1 MGIIEVEGLCK
12 SFGDLS
18 VLQNVNLSVNEGER
32 ISIIGGSGCGKSVFL
47 RCLNLLEIPDKGRVL
62 IDGKEITAPGAD
74 VDNIRRSMGMVFQ
87 KFCLFSHMNVID
99 NLCLA
104 PTRLLG
110 MSREDAENKAHG
122 LLKEVGLVSK
132 REAMPLTLSG
142 GQQQRIAICR
152 ALMMEPRVLLL
163 DEPTSAL
170 DPTMVG
176 EVLAVIRLLA
186 KKNLTF
192 LIVTHEMSFAREVSD
207 RILYFADRGIYESGT
222 PEEVF
227 DHPKREKTIAFIN
240 KYRYYGCEISDKNEF
255 DLMSVQGGIW
265 TFGERYGLSDKRI
278 LNLQLCTEELI
289 YEFMDVCYPEQNKVD
304 IKLDITFAETTG
316 KVHIEFVCGGKP
328 YNPVTVDKA
337 GDDFSDSLGVII
349 VKKISSDI
357 GYEYAGDKNR
367 VWIEL

>member
-18 VLQNVNLSVNEGER
+18 VLQDVNLSVNEGER

-47 RCLNLLEIPDKGRVL
+47 RCLNLLEIPDKGRVV
-62 IDGKEITAPGAD
+62 IDGKEITAPGAE

-87 KFCLFSHMNVID
+87 RFCLFSHMNVID

-110 MSREDAENKAHG
+110 MSRGDAEKKALE

-132 REAMPLTLSG
+132 RESMPLTLSG

-152 ALMMEPRVLLL
+152 ALMMEPKLLLL

-222 PEEVF
+222 PEEIF

-265 TFGERYGLSDKRI
+265 SFGERYGLSEKRI
-278 LNLQLCTEELI
+278 MNLQICTEELI
-289 YEFMDVCYPEQNKVD
+289 YEFMKACYPEQDNVD
-304 IKLDITFAETTG
+304 MKLDITFAETTG
-316 KVHIEFVCGGKP
+316 KAHLEFMCGGNQHDPFAVRK
-328 YNPVTVDKA
+328 DS
-337 GDDFSDSLGVII
+337 DDFSDSLGMVI
-349 VKKISSDI
+349 VKKISSAF
-357 GYEYAGDKNR
+357 GYEYVNDKNK
-367 VWIEL
+367 VWLEM